1 MSIKV
6 RRMGHV
12 ALRVKDVHK
21 SLEFYEKLGLEPVW
35 SKDTDWG
42 MLKLGQDDLALIK
55 EDPHAHH
62 PPHFGLRVDSTQ
74 AVDDLHAE
82 LKERGVQILREP
94 KLHRDKSYSFY
105 FADPDGNIVEV
116 LYDPRYL

>member
-12 ALRVKDVHK
+12 ALRVKDVQA
-21 SLEFYEKLGLEPVW
+21 SLEFYKNLGLEPVW

-42 MLKLGQDDLALIK
+42 MLRLGQDDLALIK
-55 EDPHAHH
+55 DDPYAHH
-62 PPHFGLRVDSTQ
+62 PPHFGLRVESNA
-74 AVDDLHAE
+74 AVDELHDG
-82 LKERGVQILREP
+82 LKAQGVTILREP

-116 LYDPRYL
+116 LYDPRYE